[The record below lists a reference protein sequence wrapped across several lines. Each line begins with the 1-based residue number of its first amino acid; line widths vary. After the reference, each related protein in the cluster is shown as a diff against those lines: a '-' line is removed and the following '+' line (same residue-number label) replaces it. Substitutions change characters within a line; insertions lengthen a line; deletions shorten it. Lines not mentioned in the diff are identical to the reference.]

1 MTLVAYPELSVY
13 NSIIKQAANPGAIP
27 KSISNAAVNDN
38 TDVSCYD
45 KKTVKKK
52 IICKRQR
59 LGLLK
64 HAWNIEGGRTV
75 FGSEFTPFTVLFG
88 TLS

>member
-1 MTLVAYPELSVY
+1 MTLAAYPELSVY

-52 IICKRQR
+52 IICKSAIKTKR
-59 LGLLK
+59 LISSCK
-64 HAWNIEGGRTV
+64 AIE
-75 FGSEFTPFTVLFG
+75 L
-88 TLS
+88 

>member
-13 NSIIKQAANPGAIP
+13 NSIMKQAANPGATP

-45 KKTVKKK
+45 KKKQLKRKSFVKA
-52 IICKRQR
+52 Q
-59 LGLLK
+59 
-64 HAWNIEGGRTV
+64 
-75 FGSEFTPFTVLFG
+75 
-88 TLS
+88 

>member
-45 KKTVKKK
+45 KK
-52 IICKRQR
+52 
-59 LGLLK
+59 
-64 HAWNIEGGRTV
+64 N
-75 FGSEFTPFTVLFG
+75 S
-88 TLS
+88 